1 MNMEN
6 LLTAEFVMM
15 AVVLVV
21 IIAASVIILVKMKPL
36 KDFDN
41 IKFGKLELKRG
52 KEEQEIDKQQ
62 NETLSAILE
71 RIDKIDGRLDGM
83 DKRLGGMDKRLD
95 AQYEYTR
102 GAVVQAATSVVWGDT
117 SPPFMEVIKAGLT
130 NLLLGQNGN
139 LIKRMKK
146 VIIGYNDQA
155 ELYQS
160 ILNEFINN
168 NRSKLNDHFYKC
180 IAEIK
185 AGIY

>member
-1 MNMEN
+1 MNLEN
-6 LLTAEFVMM
+6 LLTAEMVMM

-21 IIAASVIILVKMKPL
+21 IIVASVIILIKMKPL

-52 KEEQEIDKQQ
+52 KEEQNIDKQQ
-62 NETLSAILE
+62 NEALCAILE
-71 RIDKIDGRLDGM
+71 RINKIDKRLDGM
-83 DKRLGGMDKRLD
+83 DKRMD

-130 NLLLGQNGN
+130 NLMLGQNGN
-139 LIKRMKK
+139 LITRMKH

-155 ELYQS
+155 VMYQS

-168 NRSKLNDHFYKC
+168 NKSKLNDHFYKC

-185 AGIY
+185 SGIY